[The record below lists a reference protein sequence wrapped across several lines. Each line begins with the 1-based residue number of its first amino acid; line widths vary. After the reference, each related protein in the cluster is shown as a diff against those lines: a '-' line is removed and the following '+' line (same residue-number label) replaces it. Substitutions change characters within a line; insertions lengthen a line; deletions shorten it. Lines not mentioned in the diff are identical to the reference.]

1 MKAVLEVRNLSK
13 QYPPPT
19 PGAPAPPPVLRD
31 VNFTLNPGEFC
42 AVTGPSGSGKTT
54 FLNLIGLLDPPSRGE
69 ILFDG
74 HPVDW
79 RNRKARAEIRKRG
92 VGMIFQNMHLLPR
105 RSVRENILFRARY
118 LNRPLSDF
126 TRRTDEL
133 MDELGLSPLANH
145 RADTLSGGE
154 AQRVAIARA
163 LLTQPRLLLADE
175 PTGNLDAEA
184 GDRVMRALTQAAES
198 GIGVILVT
206 HNLQLLPYVQSHYQC
221 NGQALRVA
229 NAECG
234 VRSAE

>member
-1 MKAVLEVRNLSK
+1 MNPVLEVRKLSK
-13 QYPPPT
+13 RYPPSA
-19 PGAPAPPPVLRD
+19 PGAPPPAPVLLD
-31 VNFTLNPGEFC
+31 VDFKLNPGEFC

-54 FLNLIGLLDPPSRGE
+54 FLNLIGLLDPPSQGE
-69 ILFDG
+69 IRYDG

-92 VGMIFQNMHLLPR
+92 VGMIFQNMHLLPG

-126 TRRTDEL
+126 TRRADEL
-133 MDELGLSPLANH
+133 MEALGLSPLATR

-163 LLTQPRLLLADE
+163 LLTRPQLLLADE
-175 PTGNLDAEA
+175 PTGNLDAET
-184 GDRVMRALTQAAES
+184 GDAVMRALTQAADS

-206 HNLQLLPYVQSHYQC
+206 HNLQLLPYVHHQYHCAEQT
-221 NGQALRVA
+221 LRK
-229 NAECG
+229 
-234 VRSAE
+234 SAPTPKPG